1 MLDAFCERL
10 VFKRKGLEGGL
21 FCRFK
26 VRFEDQQRGNFVHLF
41 FALFVRQFRL
51 TKQSIGE
58 CGCVTFVDKA
68 NRAVGYMIQPGREIP
83 GFNRF
88 LAFAAITM
96 DRQSHN
102 PAQNLILPGQIL
114 KVLLVQ
120 YRVFSRVRF

>member
-21 FCRFK
+21 FGRFK
-26 VRFEDQQRGNFVHLF
+26 VRFEDQQRGDFVHLF

-68 NRAVGYMIQPGREIP
+68 NGAAGYMIQPGSKIS

-88 LAFAAITM
+88 LAFAAIAM
-96 DRQSHN
+96 NRQSHN
-102 PAQNLILPGQIL
+102 PAKNLILSG
-114 KVLLVQ
+114 
-120 YRVFSRVRF
+120 